1 MTEVHESFAKVVD
14 GFNDCQRTLQYL
26 KDYEENLGCEMS
38 MKFII
43 VVLIRQQAAL
53 VDAIQQWANCGFPIQ
68 KTDTGIFELV
78 KED

>member
-14 GFNDCQRTLQYL
+14 CFTDCQRTLQYL
-26 KDYEENLGCEMS
+26 KDLEEDLGGEMS

-43 VVLIRQQAAL
+43 VVLLSQQAAL
-53 VDAIQQWANCGFPIQ
+53 VDALQQWADCGFPV
-68 KTDTGIFELV
+68 KETDTGIFELV

>member
-1 MTEVHESFAKVVD
+1 MTEVHESFEKVVD
-14 GFNDCQRTLQYL
+14 GFSDCQRTLQYL
-26 KDYEENLGCEMS
+26 KDLEEDFEGELS